1 MVSQE
6 QIKALSKRQDELYK
20 FINILRNKKK
30 QILLQ
35 HNRKKMIFGTTLKK
49 HKLYLRN

>member
-20 FINILRNKKK
+20 FINISEK
-30 QILLQ
+30 QKESNSLQ

-49 HKLYLRN
+49 HK